1 MKVTLLG
8 TGSPIPS
15 PDRAGPATF
24 VRASSATLLVDAGR
38 GVVMRLAAA
47 RLLPTMLDVVALAHL
62 DSDHV
67 SDLNDV
73 ITTSRVMSPVPRTLR
88 VVGPRGTR
96 ALVDAT
102 LVMLSEDVGYRRA
115 HHADHAQGPHVEV
128 MEMTPGDEL
137 LVGTV
142 RLRAIASDH
151 RPVEP
156 SLAYRVDDAD
166 LSVVIGG
173 DGVPCAS
180 LDALVNGATAYVQ
193 SVIRDDLVRLI
204 PVPRVQDILDYHS
217 SVADAAA
224 TAQRAGVKAPQMT
237 HYVPAPAPG
246 SLDEWRA
253 GASAFEGLVVM
264 GDDPTTLDRA
274 TMQVATSP

>member
-15 PDRAGPATF
+15 PDRAGPATLI
-24 VRASSATLLVDAGR
+24 RASSATLLFDAGR
-38 GVVMRLAAA
+38 GVVMRLASA
-47 RLLPTMLDVVALAHL
+47 RLFPTMLDAVVLTHL
-62 DSDHV
+62 HSDHV

-73 ITTSRVMSPVPRTLR
+73 ITTYWVMNSAPRTLR

-102 LVMLSEDVGYRRA
+102 LEMLSQDVGYRRA
-115 HHADHAQGPHVEV
+115 HHAELTEGPRVEV
-128 MEMTPGDEL
+128 TEMTPGDEL
-137 LVGTV
+137 EVGAV
-142 RLRAIASDH
+142 RLSAGASDH

-180 LDALVNGATAYVQ
+180 LDVLVSGATAYVQ

-204 PVPRVQDILDYHS
+204 PVSRLQDILDYHS
-217 SVADAAA
+217 SVAEAAA
-224 TAQRAGVKAPQMT
+224 TAQRAAVKALMLT

-253 GASAFEGLVVM
+253 CANAFEGLVVM
-264 GDDPTTLDRA
+264 GDDLTTLDLA
-274 TMQVATSP
+274 TMHVSTSP